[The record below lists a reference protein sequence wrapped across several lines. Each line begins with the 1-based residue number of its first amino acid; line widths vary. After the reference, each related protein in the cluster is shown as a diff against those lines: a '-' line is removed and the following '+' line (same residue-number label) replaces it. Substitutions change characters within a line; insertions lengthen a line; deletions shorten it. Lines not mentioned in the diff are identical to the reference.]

1 MLFIIGALV
10 VVVIVLLLIM
20 FTRLP
25 GSRQFNE
32 LQREINDLKTKQLES
47 ANRSLADQSQFYQR
61 SQAMLSAVHQ
71 KLGSLEKASEQISE
85 LGKDIVQLQD
95 ILKAPKLR
103 GGLGEYL
110 LEDLLRQV
118 LPEKNFERQ
127 YRFSDGTA
135 VDAVVKVGERLVPID
150 AKFPL
155 DSFQRM
161 LQAGS
166 EEERGREKK
175 EFVRSVKA
183 KIDDIARKYIKESEN
198 TYDFAMM
205 YIPAENV
212 YYETIITDNL
222 QEKKYEISSYALERK
237 VIPVSPNSLYSYLM
251 AIVLGLKG
259 FKIEQQAKLIMNE
272 LSKVQSGFA
281 DFFSDFTLVGKH
293 LKNASSKYDDS
304 AKKAERFNDR
314 IAEITGIR
322 SELIESKATIHVEEG
337 EG

>member
-1 MLFIIGALV
+1 MNIVIGLLV
-10 VVVIVLLLIM
+10 FVVIVLLVIVIV
-20 FTRLP
+20 RSP
-25 GSRQFNE
+25 GNRQFLG
-32 LQREINDLKTKQLES
+32 LQKEINDLKQKQLES
-47 ANRSLADQSQFYQR
+47 ANKALSDQSQFYQK
-61 SQAMLSAVHQ
+61 SQAMLSAVHE
-71 KLGSLEKASEQISE
+71 KLGSLERASAQISE

-127 YRFSDGTA
+127 YRFSDNTA
-135 VDAVVKVGERLVPID
+135 VDAVVKVGDRLVPID

-155 DSFQRM
+155 ESFQRM
-161 LQAGS
+161 LQAKS
-166 EEERGREKK
+166 DEERTREKR
-175 EFVRSVKA
+175 EFVRSVKL
-183 KIDDIARKYIKESEN
+183 KIDEIAKKYIRESEN

-222 QEKKYEISSYALERK
+222 NEKNYDISSYALERK

-259 FKIEQQAKLIMNE
+259 FKIEQQAKLILAE
-272 LSKVQSGFA
+272 LSKVQSSFS
-281 DFFSDFTLVGKH
+281 DFFSDFSLVGKH
-293 LKNASSKYDDS
+293 IKNAIAKYDDS

-314 IAEITGIR
+314 ISEITGVR
-322 SELIESKATIHVEEG
+322 TELIEAKRPSQQEDG
-337 EG
+337 Q

>member
-1 MLFIIGALV
+1 MLFVIGALV
-10 VVVIVLLLIM
+10 VAVIVLLLII

-25 GSRQFNE
+25 GSRQFSE
-32 LQREINDLKTKQLES
+32 LQREINEMKTKQLES
-47 ANRSLADQSQFYQR
+47 ANRSLADQSQFYQK